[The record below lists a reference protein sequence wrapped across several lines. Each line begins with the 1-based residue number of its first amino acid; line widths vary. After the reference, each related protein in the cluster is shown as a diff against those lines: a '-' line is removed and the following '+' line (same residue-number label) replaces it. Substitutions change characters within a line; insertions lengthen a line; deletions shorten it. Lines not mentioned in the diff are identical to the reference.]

1 MKEVVISAYDR
12 DYHYWVNNLNKDIKV
27 TVYRK
32 GINYNLA
39 DEIYLENNV
48 GRDVHT
54 FFYHIVNNYNNLANY
69 TFTSQDYFQDH
80 VHNYIDIMNGDIQI
94 LVENAVQDFG
104 GCWFYCTQYGGK
116 LTCDK
121 TGAPNHSGLD
131 IPTIW
136 NQLFKIDCPD
146 EIVFTPTGH
155 FCATREYIQKRPLSF
170 YKKVLNILETNE
182 QAPWIIERL
191 EPYIFDLNYEINE
204 I

>member
-32 GINYNLA
+32 GTNYNLA

-54 FFYHIVNNYNNLANY
+54 FFYHIVNNYDNLANY
-69 TFTSQDYFQDH
+69 TFTSQDYFHDH
-80 VHNYIDIMNGDIQI
+80 VRNYIDIMNGDIRT
-94 LVENAVQDFG
+94 LKENAVQDFG
-104 GCWFYCTQYGGK
+104 ECWFYCTQYGGK
-116 LTCDK
+116 LNCDK
-121 TGAPNHSGLD
+121 NGAPHHAGLD

-146 EIVFTPTGH
+146 TIVFTPTGH
-155 FCATREYIQKRPLSF
+155 FCATNKHIQKRPLTF

-191 EPYIFDLNYEINE
+191 EPYIFDLNYDINE
-204 I
+204 

>member
-1 MKEVVISAYDR
+1 M
-12 DYHYWVNNLNKDIKV
+12 
-27 TVYRK
+27 
-32 GINYNLA
+32 
-39 DEIYLENNV
+39 
-48 GRDVHT
+48 
-54 FFYHIVNNYNNLANY
+54 
-69 TFTSQDYFQDH
+69 
-80 VHNYIDIMNGDIQI
+80 
-94 LVENAVQDFG
+94 QDFG

-121 TGAPNHSGLD
+121 TGEPNHSGLD